1 MVSKNI
7 LDNSDKKYLSPRK
20 INFFGF
26 YFSFAVNRKQE
37 ILLAITGFE
46 NELVMNNGLI
56 RSTGY
61 DRLVYT
67 ISLSGLHEQ
76 ISIGLNDAENS
87 IVGVGG
93 ITDVETFY
101 FSPKHSPKSRIGCWA
116 IGTKDLA
123 FWQK

>member
-1 MVSKNI
+1 MVRKNTPPLFSSQLFIAVIDIFYMVSKNI

-87 IVGVGG
+87 IVGIGG
-93 ITDVETFY
+93 Y
-101 FSPKHSPKSRIGCWA
+101 
-116 IGTKDLA
+116 
-123 FWQK
+123 